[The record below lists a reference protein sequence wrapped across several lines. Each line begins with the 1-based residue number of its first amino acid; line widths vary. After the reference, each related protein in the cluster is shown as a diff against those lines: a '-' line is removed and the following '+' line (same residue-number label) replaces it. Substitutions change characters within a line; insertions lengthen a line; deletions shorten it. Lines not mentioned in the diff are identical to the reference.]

1 MHVAD
6 VVSQYKKLYE
16 SNQGGKGL
24 NFFPVLFK
32 VVKNLI
38 EKKDS
43 VDENHVIKDVT
54 ITSVSKGAN
63 EIIVKGNMSV
73 TTMIKL

>member
-6 VVSQYKKLYE
+6 VVSQYSKLYE
-16 SNQGGKGL
+16 SNHGGKGL
-24 NFFPVLFK
+24 IFFSSSMQSCE
-32 VVKNLI
+32 NSHI
-38 EKKDS
+38 EVS
-43 VDENHVIKDVT
+43 VNENHVIKDVT

-73 TTMIKL
+73 NTMIKL